1 MMDKI
6 ARFMMGRYG
15 NDTLNNHLMIVVII
29 MIVIS
34 FFTQN
39 MFLQIIEL
47 VLWGIVIFRMMSKQV
62 YKRNAENEAYLNMFK
77 PITRKTAL
85 LKKNMQDKQNKYFR
99 CPTCQQMVRVPRG
112 KGKVEVTCPKCHTHF
127 DKRT

>member
-29 MIVIS
+29 LIVIS

-39 MFLQIIEL
+39 MFLQVIEL

>member
-39 MFLQIIEL
+39 MFLQVIEL